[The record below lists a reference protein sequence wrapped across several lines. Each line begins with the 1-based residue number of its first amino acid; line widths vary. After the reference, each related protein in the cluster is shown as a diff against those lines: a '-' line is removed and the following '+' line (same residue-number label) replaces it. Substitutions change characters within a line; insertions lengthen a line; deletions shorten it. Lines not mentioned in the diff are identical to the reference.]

1 MSQIFSY
8 LTRLFNICSA
18 DGDNVD
24 AAGRNNAGYLYQ
36 GDENML
42 NILRRNVLKS
52 VAVGAAALVIASGLN
67 ARTAIAGD
75 MELIEDGKLVVA
87 FNGDMPGTGWQD
99 GKLIGLDGE
108 LMQMIAG
115 GLGLTVKPALMEW
128 AAEIQSVKTRRVDIM
143 HGMMGWNDQR
153 IKVINISDPI
163 YYGGANITQKKS
175 TNWSSIKELEGRT
188 IATIQGFGWIDQ
200 LKAIEGAT
208 LKLYDTSDAAIR
220 DLLAG
225 RIEALFADPPLIQ
238 FAISKNP
245 DWDIHAV
252 GITQG
257 FDEKY
262 SLLTGKYNVV
272 FGLSQDAPELLK
284 AVNAEIA
291 KIWTGC
297 KNLEVAKKY
306 GLGER
311 SWFDPGSLNQ
321 RAGVDRPA
329 DWKQPT
335 LPASCK

>member
-1 MSQIFSY
+1 MQGR
-8 LTRLFNICSA
+8 LT
-18 DGDNVD
+18 
-24 AAGRNNAGYLYQ
+24 GRFPVRPL
-36 GDENML
+36 
-42 NILRRNVLKS
+42 
-52 VAVGAAALVIASGLN
+52 
-67 ARTAIAGD
+67 AIAAVLA
-75 MELIEDGKLVVA
+75 MFAAPQASQSRAAELELIEPGKMIVA

-108 LMQMIAG
+108 LMQWVVES
-115 GLGLTVKPALMEW
+115 LGLKVEPALMEW
-128 AAEIQSVKTRRVDIM
+128 AAEIASVKARRVDIM

-175 TNWSSIKELEGRT
+175 TNWSTVQELEGKT

-200 LKAIEGAT
+200 LKQIEGSE

-238 FAISKNP
+238 YAISKNP

-252 GITQG
+252 PIQQG

-272 FGLSQDAPELLK
+272 FGLSQEAPELLK
-284 AVNAEIA
+284 AVNAKIAEIWA
-291 KIWTGC
+291 SC
-297 KNLEVAKKY
+297 KNIEVAKKY
-306 GLGER
+306 GLGDK
-311 SWFDPGSLNQ
+311 SWFDPGSLNL
-321 RAGVDRPA
+321 RAGVDRPK

-335 LPASCK
+335 LPANCG

>member
-1 MSQIFSY
+1 MKFLSISRTIRGA
-8 LTRLFNICSA
+8 LS
-18 DGDNVD
+18 
-24 AAGRNNAGYLYQ
+24 
-36 GDENML
+36 
-42 NILRRNVLKS
+42 
-52 VAVGAAALVIASGLN
+52 AAACALMLGGTSVS
-67 ARTAIAGD
+67 AGD
-75 MELIEDGKLVVA
+75 LELVEDGTLTVA

-99 GKLIGLDGE
+99 GRLIGLDGE
-108 LMQMIAG
+108 LMQWVADE
-115 GLGLTVKPALMEW
+115 LGLKVKPALMEW
-128 AAEIQSVKTRRVDIM
+128 AAEIQSVKTGRVDIM

-175 TNWSSIKELEGRT
+175 TNWSTVKELEGRT

-200 LKAIEGAT
+200 LKAIEGT
-208 LKLYDTSDAAIR
+208 ELKLYDTSDAAIR

-225 RIEALFADPPLIQ
+225 RIDALFADPPLIQ

-252 GITQG
+252 AIQQD

-272 FGLSQDAPELLK
+272 FGLNQEAPELLE
-284 AVNAEIA
+284 AVNEKIA
-291 KIWTGC
+291 AIWATC

-306 GLGER
+306 GLGNR
-311 SWFDPGSLNQ
+311 SWFEPGALNL
-321 RAGVDRPA
+321 RAAVDRPK

>member
-1 MSQIFSY
+1 MSK
-8 LTRLFNICSA
+8 LNLKSA
-18 DGDNVD
+18 ILSMAMTLLLASGSLHP
-24 AAGRNNAGYLYQ
+24 AHAGGKLEVIEE
-36 GDENML
+36 GML
-42 NILRRNVLKS
+42 N
-52 VAVGAAALVIASGLN
+52 
-67 ARTAIAGD
+67 
-75 MELIEDGKLVVA
+75 VA
-87 FNGDMPGTGWQD
+87 FNGDMPGTGFQD

-108 LMQMIAG
+108 LMQTVAEN
-115 GLGLTVKPALMEW
+115 LGLKVKPNLMEW
-128 AAEIQSVKTRRVDIM
+128 AAEIQSVKTGRVDIM

-175 TNWSSIKELEGRT
+175 NNWSTVKDLEGKT

-238 FAISKNP
+238 YAISKNP

-252 GITQG
+252 PIKQA
-257 FDEKY
+257 FDKKY

-272 FGLSQDAPELLK
+272 FGLNKEAPELLK

-291 KIWTGC
+291 KIWANCT
-297 KNLEVAKKY
+297 NREVAKKY
-306 GLGER
+306 GLGDP
-311 SWFDPGSLNQ
+311 SWFDPGELNL

-335 LPASCK
+335 LPDNCKG

>member
-1 MSQIFSY
+1 MDLGFRAFTWRRPLATI
-8 LTRLFNICSA
+8 
-18 DGDNVD
+18 GM
-24 AAGRNNAGYLYQ
+24 AASL
-36 GDENML
+36 
-42 NILRRNVLKS
+42 
-52 VAVGAAALVIASGLN
+52 ALVVPGMAG
-67 ARTAIAGD
+67 AGD
-75 MELIEDGKLVVA
+75 LELIEEDTLVVA

-99 GKLIGLDGE
+99 GRLIGLDGE
-108 LMQMIAG
+108 LMHWVADE
-115 GLGLTVKPALMEW
+115 LGLKVKPALMEW
-128 AAEIQSVKTRRVDIM
+128 AAEIASVKARRVDIM

-175 TNWSSIKELEGRT
+175 TNWSTVKELEGKT

-200 LKAIEGAT
+200 LKQIEGSE

-252 GITQG
+252 PITQA

-272 FGLSQDAPELLK
+272 FGLSQDAPNLLA
-284 AVNAEIA
+284 AVNEQIA
-291 KIWTGC
+291 KIWATC
-297 KNLEVAKKY
+297 RNVEVAKKY
-306 GLGER
+306 GLGDP
-311 SWFDPGSLNQ
+311 SWFDPGSLNL
-321 RAGVDRPA
+321 RAGVDRPK
-329 DWKQPT
+329 DWTQPT
-335 LPASCK
+335 MPDTCNKES

>member
-1 MSQIFSY
+1 MKMQGRFGTGTIGK
-8 LTRLFNICSA
+8 A
-18 DGDNVD
+18 M
-24 AAGRNNAGYLYQ
+24 AA
-36 GDENML
+36 
-42 NILRRNVLKS
+42 V
-52 VAVGAAALVIASGLN
+52 AALALTTGLW
-67 ARTAIAGD
+67 AAQAD
-75 MELIEDGKLVVA
+75 AQELELVEPGKMTVA
-87 FNGDMPGTGWQD
+87 FNGDMPGTSLEND
-99 GKLIGLDGE
+99 RLIGLDGE
-108 LMQMIAG
+108 LMQLVVE
-115 GLGLTVKPALMEW
+115 GLGLELEPALMEW
-128 AAEIQSVKTRRVDIM
+128 AAEIASVKAGRVDIM

-175 TNWSSIKELEGRT
+175 TNYSTVKELEGKT

-200 LKAIEGAT
+200 LKQIEGSE

-238 FAISKNP
+238 YAISKNP

-252 GITQG
+252 AIQQD

-272 FGLSQDAPELLK
+272 FGLSQDAPNLLK
-284 AVNAEIA
+284 AVNEKIAEIWA
-291 KIWTGC
+291 TC
-297 KNLEVAKKY
+297 KNIEVAKKY
-306 GLGER
+306 GLGDA
-311 SWFDPGSLNQ
+311 SWFDPGSLNL

-335 LPASCK
+335 LPASCG

>member
-1 MSQIFSY
+1 
-8 LTRLFNICSA
+8 
-18 DGDNVD
+18 
-24 AAGRNNAGYLYQ
+24 
-36 GDENML
+36 ML
-42 NILRRNVLKS
+42 KLVGLGISRRVM
-52 VAVGAAALVIASGLN
+52 AAAAVLALAGG
-67 ARTAIAGD
+67 IAGTAKAAD
-75 MELIEDGKLVVA
+75 LELVEQGTLTVA

-99 GKLIGLDGE
+99 GRLIGLDGE
-108 LMQMIAG
+108 LMHWIADE
-115 GLGLTVKPALMEW
+115 LGLKVKPALMEW
-128 AAEIQSVKTRRVDIM
+128 AAEIASVKAGRVDIM

-175 TNWSSIKELEGRT
+175 TNWSTIKELEGKT

-238 FAISKNP
+238 YAITKNP
-245 DWDIHAV
+245 EWDIHSVAV
-252 GITQG
+252 SQD

-272 FGLSQDAPELLK
+272 FGLNQEAPELLK
-284 AVNAEIA
+284 AVNEKIAEIWA
-291 KIWTGC
+291 SC

-306 GLGER
+306 GLGDK
-311 SWFDPGSLNQ
+311 SWFDPGSLNL
-321 RAGVDRPA
+321 RAGVDRPK
-329 DWKQPT
+329 DWTQPT
-335 LPASCK
+335 LAANCG

>member
-1 MSQIFSY
+1 MQGRFGTGTIGK
-8 LTRLFNICSA
+8 A
-18 DGDNVD
+18 M
-24 AAGRNNAGYLYQ
+24 AA
-36 GDENML
+36 
-42 NILRRNVLKS
+42 V
-52 VAVGAAALVIASGLN
+52 AALALTTAFTTGLW
-67 ARTAIAGD
+67 AAQAD
-75 MELIEDGKLVVA
+75 AQELELVEPGKLTVA
-87 FNGDMPGTGWQD
+87 FNGDMPGTSLENGR
-99 GKLIGLDGE
+99 LVGLDGE
-108 LMQMIAG
+108 LMQLVVE
-115 GLGLTVKPALMEW
+115 GLGLELEPALMEW
-128 AAEIQSVKTRRVDIM
+128 AAEIASVKAGRVDIM

-153 IKVINISDPI
+153 IKVIAISDPI

-175 TNWSSIKELEGRT
+175 TKYSTVKELEGKT

-200 LKAIEGAT
+200 LKLIEGSE

-238 FAISKNP
+238 YAISKNP

-252 GITQG
+252 AIQQD

-272 FGLSQDAPELLK
+272 FGLSQDAPNLLK
-284 AVNAEIA
+284 AVNEKIA
-291 KIWTGC
+291 DIWATC

-306 GLGER
+306 GLGDA
-311 SWFDPGSLNQ
+311 SWFDPGSLNL

-335 LPASCK
+335 LPASCG

>member
-1 MSQIFSY
+1 M
-8 LTRLFNICSA
+8 RLLSIS
-18 DGDNVD
+18 
-24 AAGRNNAGYLYQ
+24 RT
-36 GDENML
+36 
-42 NILRRNVLKS
+42 IKS
-52 VAVGAAALVIASGLN
+52 TLGAAALAVML
-67 ARTAIAGD
+67 AGTSVSAAD
-75 MELIEDGKLVVA
+75 LELVEEGTLTVA

-99 GKLIGLDGE
+99 GRLIGLDGE
-108 LMQMIAG
+108 LMHWIADE
-115 GLGLTVKPALMEW
+115 LGLKLKPALMEW
-128 AAEIQSVKTRRVDIM
+128 AAEIQSVKTGRVDIM

-175 TNWSSIKELEGRT
+175 TNWSTVKELEGRT

-200 LKAIEGAT
+200 LKAIEGT
-208 LKLYDTSDAAIR
+208 ELKLYDTSDAAIR

-238 FAISKNP
+238 YAISKNP

-252 GITQG
+252 AIQQD

-272 FGLSQDAPELLK
+272 FGLNLEAPELLK
-284 AVNAEIA
+284 AVNEKIA
-291 KIWTGC
+291 TIWATC

-306 GLGER
+306 GLGNP
-311 SWFDPGSLNQ
+311 SWFEPGTLNL
-321 RAGVDRPA
+321 RAAVDRPK

>member
-1 MSQIFSY
+1 MSKWNF
-8 LTRLFNICSA
+8 
-18 DGDNVD
+18 
-24 AAGRNNAGYLYQ
+24 
-36 GDENML
+36 
-42 NILRRNVLKS
+42 
-52 VAVGAAALVIASGLN
+52 
-67 ARTAIAGD
+67 RTAVSVTAVALLLTSASLQPAKAGGKL
-75 MELIEDGKLVVA
+75 EVIEDGTLNVA
-87 FNGDMPGTGWQD
+87 FNGDMPGTGFQD

-108 LMQMIAG
+108 LMQMVAEKI
-115 GLGLTVKPALMEW
+115 GLKVKPNLMEW
-128 AAEIQSVKTRRVDIM
+128 AAEIQSVKTGRVDIM

-175 TNWSSIKELEGRT
+175 TNWKTVKELEGRT

-200 LKAIEGAT
+200 LKAIKGTT

-252 GITQG
+252 TIQQD
-257 FDEKY
+257 FDKKY

-272 FGLSQDAPELLK
+272 FGLNQKAPELLK
-284 AVNAEIA
+284 AVNGAIGEIWA
-291 KIWTGC
+291 NC
-297 KNLEVAKKY
+297 SNREVAKKY
-306 GLGER
+306 GLGDP
-311 SWFDPGSLNQ
+311 SWFDPGALNQ

-335 LPASCK
+335 LPDSCKN

>member
-1 MSQIFSY
+1 MFKI
-8 LTRLFNICSA
+8 LEDCSRWRA
-18 DGDNVD
+18 L
-24 AAGRNNAGYLYQ
+24 AG
-36 GDENML
+36 
-42 NILRRNVLKS
+42 
-52 VAVGAAALVIASGLN
+52 AV
-67 ARTAIAGD
+67 TAIALSGAVSITNAAD
-75 MELIEDGKLVVA
+75 MELIEEGTLNVA
-87 FNGDMPGTGWQD
+87 FNGDMPGTGFQD
-99 GKLIGLDGE
+99 GRLIGLDGE
-108 LMQMIAG
+108 LMHWIADE
-115 GLGLTVKPALMEW
+115 LGLKMKPNLMEW

-175 TNWSSIKELEGRT
+175 TNWSTVKELEGRT

-252 GITQG
+252 PISQD

-272 FGLSQDAPELLK
+272 FGLSQEAPNLLK
-284 AVNAEIA
+284 AVNEKIAEIWA
-291 KIWTGC
+291 NC
-297 KNLEVAKKY
+297 KNREVAKKY
-306 GLGER
+306 GLGDV
-311 SWFDPGSLNQ
+311 SWYDPGTINQ

-335 LPASCK
+335 LPDKCKG